1 MEGWQETAEAKQ
13 REGNSHMR
21 VGRNGDKIVPDGF
34 GWLLFEFVMLFPVT
48 NIPIDAIV
56 KLATSSAT

>member
-1 MEGWQETAEAKQ
+1 
-13 REGNSHMR
+13 MR